1 MLKKRILTAIVL
13 VPLLIL
19 AIWFLP
25 KLWFA
30 ALICAVIAWAGWE
43 WSALVGWQDRT
54 WRVAYTAI
62 VVSALIVSGFI
73 VPDYLPI
80 RWVLI
85 IAFFAWI
92 WASLAMVR
100 YALGRNPLGLQYP
113 ILKAVMGLLA
123 LVPCW
128 LAVIVI
134 RDSISGPAWLLFGLL
149 LIWSMDTGAYIAGRL
164 WGKHKLAL
172 RVSPKKTWQGCGG
185 GIVLTLIIAIIVSLL
200 FHANLQHLVLICIL
214 AVITAVFAVL
224 GDLVESMLKRQV
236 GIKDSGSGLPG
247 HGGILDRID
256 SVAAAL
262 PIFALGSLILLNV

>member
-30 ALICAVIAWAGWE
+30 ALIGAVIVWAGWE

-54 WRVAYTAI
+54 WRMVYSAVL
-62 VVSALIVSGFI
+62 VVTLIVAA
-73 VPDYLPI
+73 YLPVH
-80 RWVLI
+80 WVLV
-85 IAFFAWI
+85 IALLAWL
-92 WASLAMVR
+92 WAALAMLR
-100 YALGRNPLGLQYP
+100 YAVGRNPLGLQYP
-113 ILKAVMGLLA
+113 ILKALLGLLA
-123 LVPCW
+123 LAPCW
-128 LAVIVI
+128 LAVNVI
-134 RDSISGPAWLLFGLL
+134 RDSMGGPVWLLFGLV
-149 LIWSMDTGAYIAGRL
+149 LIWGVDTGAYIAGRL
-164 WGKHKLAL
+164 WGKHKLAP
-172 RVSPKKTWQGCGG
+172 RVSPKKTWQGFAGG
-185 GIVLTLIIAIIVSLL
+185 MMLTLIIAIIVG
-200 FHANLQHLVLICIL
+200 FMRHASPLHVVLICVL
-214 AVITAVFAVL
+214 ALITAVFAVL

-262 PIFALGSLILLNV
+262 PVFALGSLVFLHF